1 MPGKMIMIDPRLRRR
16 FALWIVIVSLIAWP
30 ISALTVA
37 RHEPQF
43 VLGLSWFAITLTA
56 VDVLSTSDVRV
67 EVEDDKSEDEAE

>member
-1 MPGKMIMIDPRLRRR
+1 MIDPRLRRR
-16 FALWIVIVSLIAWP
+16 LAFWIVIVSLIAWP
-30 ISALTVA
+30 ATALTLA

-67 EVEDDKSEDEAE
+67 EVEPDDQEEGST